1 MFDSWDFEE
10 RAICAIQEYRYD
22 INHPSSNWPP
32 YYFAQAS
39 YSRWAAEEIIVYIL
53 SHVNLTPLEAVEEF
67 RNLMDDYATRDRYD
81 KQNSYIFSVAYDIA
95 TDIYDILLAMV

>member
-10 RAICAIQEYRYD
+10 RAICAIQEYGHD
-22 INHPSSNWPP
+22 INRPSNWPP

-39 YSRWAAEEIIVYIL
+39 YSRWATEEIIVYIL

-67 RNLMDDYATRDRYD
+67 RNLMDDYATRDKCD
-81 KQNSYIFSVAYDIA
+81 KQNSYIFSVAYDVA
-95 TDIYDILLAMV
+95 TDIYDILLTMV